1 MPPTPIWLDNN
12 ILVGID
18 NGTMPHAEA
27 EIASLEKDGFKPL
40 LPPSVERE
48 FLHGPGF
55 KQADTVRRQAL
66 LKRLGIEVDTMANHV
81 PMQQL
86 RNWRVQGYTHGL
98 QIPDADIV
106 AQVKASAQARGVRNP
121 VFLTRD
127 VKALPAMRRAG
138 VSALE
143 FRTGVPRPKAPIP
156 KPPTPNPPAS
166 PSVVPELPD
175 GPTRWSTIKAGVK
188 AGLKDVFSAENIAA
202 MIPDLLLA
210 FADRMAAR
218 EAVRKIET
226 KFIKEGFAKG
236 VAAGVMGWTEDEVR
250 LNLKNRVTP
259 FRVQGL
265 ADPAG
270 ILPRAYILKLA
281 EIYENYAV
289 DVGYAFSSQQSLS
302 WKKAMQGKGMS
313 VLHRYGYYFGTDPA
327 ALYEYDFIEK
337 LAWVLRRAT
346 DPIVEPAIRR

>member
-1 MPPTPIWLDNN
+1 MSPTPIWLDNN

-18 NGTMPHAEA
+18 NGTLPYAER
-27 EIASLEKDGFKPL
+27 EIVNLQKDGFKPL

-55 KQADTVRRQAL
+55 KQVDTVRRQAV
-66 LKRLGIEVDTMANHV
+66 LKRLGIEVDTMVNHV
-81 PMQQL
+81 PMKQL
-86 RNWRVQGYTHGL
+86 IAWREQGVIHGL
-98 QIPDADIV
+98 SIPDADII
-106 AQVKASAQARGVRNP
+106 AQVRAGAQARGIRSP
-121 VFLTRD
+121 VFFTRD
-127 VKALPAMRRAG
+127 AGGTLRAMRSRG

-143 FRTGVPRPKAPIP
+143 FKTGMPRPQPATP
-156 KPPTPNPPAS
+156 KPPTPRP
-166 PSVVPELPD
+166 PSVVSELPH
-175 GPTRWSTIKAGVK
+175 GPGRWSTVKAGLK

-236 VAAGVMGWTEDEVR
+236 VSAGVMGWTEDEVQ
-250 LNLKNRVTP
+250 LNLKNRVTA

-265 ADPAG
+265 EDPAG

-281 EIYENYAV
+281 EVYENYAV
-289 DVGYAFSSQQSLS
+289 DVGYQFSSQKPLG
-302 WKKAMQGKGMS
+302 WKKGMLNKGMPI
-313 VLHRYGYYFGTDPA
+313 LQRYGYHFGTDPG
-327 ALYEYDFIEK
+327 ALFEYDFIDK
-337 LAWVLRRAT
+337 LAWVLRPTT
-346 DPIVEPAIRR
+346 DSIVEPAIRHN

>member
-1 MPPTPIWLDNN
+1 MSPTPIWLDNN

-18 NGTMPHAEA
+18 NGTMPYAEG
-27 EIASLEKDGFKPL
+27 EIMNVEKDGLKPL

-55 KQADTVRRQAL
+55 KQVDTVRRQAL
-66 LKRLGIEVDTMANHV
+66 PKRLGIEVDTMVNHV

-86 RNWRVQGYTHGL
+86 INWREQGYTHGL

-106 AQVKASAQARGVRNP
+106 AQVKAGAQARGIRNP

-143 FRTGVPRPKAPIP
+143 FKTGMPRP
-156 KPPTPNPPAS
+156 KPPTPKPPT
-166 PSVVPELPD
+166 PRSVVPELPSS
-175 GPTRWSTIKAGVK
+175 PTRWGAIKAGVK

-265 ADPAG
+265 EDPAG

-281 EIYENYAV
+281 EVYENYAV
-289 DVGYAFSSQQSLS
+289 DVGYAFSSQKPLG
-302 WKKAMQGKGMS
+302 WKKAMLGKGMP
-313 VLHRYGYYFGTDPA
+313 VLHRYGYFGTDPA

-337 LAWVLRRAT
+337 LAWVLHSTT